1 MGSPSLEVKV
11 TDTVWLAPAVTEI
24 VPGTEG
30 VATTVSFEP
39 LIPPLAPLNP
49 AGPVAPELVDVPP
62 VVVEPDAVYT
72 PVLTPESEESHPAR
86 HASETRVMS
95 SAR

>member
-39 LIPPLAPLNP
+39 LIPPPAPLKP
-49 AGPVAPELVDVPP
+49 AGPVAPVPVDVP
-62 VVVEPDAVYT
+62 VVVVLDAVYT

-86 HASETRVMS
+86 HASEKRVVS

>member
-1 MGSPSLEVKV
+1 MGRPSLEVKV

-30 VATTVSFEP
+30 VATTVSFVPVVPPPGP
-39 LIPPLAPLNP
+39 LKP
-49 AGPVAPELVDVPP
+49 AGPVAPPVEVPP
-62 VVVEPDAVYT
+62 VEVELEAVYT
-72 PVLTPESEESHPAR
+72 PVLSPESVELQPDKY
-86 HASETRVMS
+86 ASEKRDTS